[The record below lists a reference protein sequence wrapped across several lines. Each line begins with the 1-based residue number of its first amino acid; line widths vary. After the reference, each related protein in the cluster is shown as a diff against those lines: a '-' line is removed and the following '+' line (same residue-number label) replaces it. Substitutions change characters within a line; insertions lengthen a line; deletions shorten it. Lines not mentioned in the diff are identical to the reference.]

1 MAQDNITLTK
11 QELAEI
17 LEKAVEKGTNK
28 SIDKASE
35 KVGSFIGGIGLVYIF
50 LIIGAFTIA
59 FSTTDFFKLVGVGFL
74 GLSFI
79 SIFFAV

>member
-28 SIDKASE
+28 SIKKASDD
-35 KVGSFIGGIGLVYIF
+35 VGSYIGGFGVVMLF

-79 SIFFAV
+79 SLFFAV